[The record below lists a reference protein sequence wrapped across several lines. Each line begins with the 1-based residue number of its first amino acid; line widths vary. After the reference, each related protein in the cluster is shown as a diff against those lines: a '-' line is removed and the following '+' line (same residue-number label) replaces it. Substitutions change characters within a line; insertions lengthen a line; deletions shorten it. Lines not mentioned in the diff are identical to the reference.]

1 MKVINKPKHPIASS
15 SSSSKCGQP
24 RTRDEHEGRGRA
36 RVAAWR
42 DWLGV
47 AVALLAVVGCGRQE
61 RASQD
66 GRPTSKPVV
75 IAANHPLQYFAQRI
89 GGDAIEVVFSVPADV
104 DPAFWVPG
112 SEEIAAMQAADLV
125 LLNGAGYEKWLP
137 TISLAER
144 KLVDTSAGFRDQW
157 IEEGAGPSHQHGPG
171 GEHSHG
177 EIAFT
182 TWLDL
187 SLASQQAKAV
197 LDALVT
203 RLPDEAGQL
212 HANFTKLTQEL
223 ATLDRELRSWGAAL
237 NGQPLVASHPV
248 YQYFARRYGLNLRS
262 VHWEP
267 DEVPDAAARRE
278 LEGTLQEHPATL
290 MIWEGEPAEA
300 AVRELKARGVAS
312 VVVRPCGGA
321 PVQGDF
327 LSEMRL
333 NLVRLQN

>member
-1 MKVINKPKHPIASS
+1 MNTLNESKHPIV
-15 SSSSKCGQP
+15 SSSSKRRQP
-24 RTRDEHEGRGRA
+24 GARDEHDGQARA
-36 RVAAWR
+36 RVGTWQGC
-42 DWLGV
+42 LGV
-47 AVALLAVVGCGRQE
+47 VVALSALVGCGRQE
-61 RASQD
+61 GASQD
-66 GRPTSKPVV
+66 GEPTSKPVI
-75 IAANHPLQYFAQRI
+75 IAASHPLHYFAQRI
-89 GGDAIEVVFSVPADV
+89 GGDAIEARLLVPPGV
-104 DPAFWVPG
+104 DPAFWDPAPA
-112 SEEIAAMQAADLV
+112 EIAAMQAADLV
-125 LLNGAGYEKWLP
+125 LLNGAGYEKWRP

-187 SLASQQAKAV
+187 SLASQQAEAV
-197 LDALVT
+197 RDALVT
-203 RLPDEAGQL
+203 RLPDGAGRL
-212 HANFTKLTQEL
+212 HANFTELAREL
-223 ATLDRELRSWGAAL
+223 ATLDGELRSWGAAL

-267 DEVPDAAARRE
+267 DEVPDAAAWRQ

-300 AVRELKARGVAS
+300 TVKALKARGMAS

-327 LSEMRL
+327 VSEMRS